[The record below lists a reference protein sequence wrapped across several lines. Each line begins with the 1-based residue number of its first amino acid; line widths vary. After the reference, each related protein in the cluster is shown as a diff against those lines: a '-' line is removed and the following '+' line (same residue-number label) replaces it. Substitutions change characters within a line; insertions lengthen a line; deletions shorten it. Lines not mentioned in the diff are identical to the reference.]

1 MTIVPLSVFFQK
13 HAKDVLWRVDA
24 GPQAIRTGEHSSSQ
38 RCWVGRLEGSR
49 VPLVRRAKVK
59 NSPLR
64 PPIRGAGGSAPY
76 CIVSDGIISLVTTI

>member
-1 MTIVPLSVFFQK
+1 MTILPLSVFFQK

-24 GPQAIRTGEHSSSQ
+24 GPQAKTTGEHSSSQ

-64 PPIRGAGGSAPY
+64 PPIRGPGEVRHIVLSLMELSA
-76 CIVSDGIISLVTTI
+76 